1 MALNATL
8 YMEDNELQEEVIDS
22 EETQSE
28 ETQTDDVVEDDAYA
42 NKTIE
47 DFKELEKKAKT
58 LEQQKEHWRKKA
70 TKETPLKTNETSN
83 SLTREEVIL
92 IAKGVSEDVINEA
105 NDVARAK
112 GITLSEAM
120 KTPLISAF
128 IKEKEAEEKRSKAQL
143 GSSNYSGKTGSK
155 DISQAVGMT
164 EEEHRK
170 SIGM

>member
-1 MALNATL
+1 
-8 YMEDNELQEEVIDS
+8 MEDEEITPTEDAVEVETADSTNS
-22 EETQSE
+22 EEQEADESE
-28 ETQTDDVVEDDAYA
+28 VVTLEDYHKKEAA
-42 NKTIE
+42 NKA
-47 DFKELEKKAKT
+47 LYQRAKKAEDE
-58 LEQQKEHWRKKA
+58 LKKLKA
-70 TKETPLKTNETSN
+70 NKGSETPLKTNETSN
-83 SLTREEVIL
+83 GLTREEVIL

-105 NDVARAK
+105 HDVARAK

>member
-1 MALNATL
+1 
-8 YMEDNELQEEVIDS
+8 MEDNELQEQVIDS
-22 EETQSE
+22 EETQTE

-70 TKETPLKTNETSN
+70 TQSQTKETPLKTNETSN
-83 SLTREEVIL
+83 GLTREEVIL

-105 NDVARAK
+105 HDVARAK

-128 IKEKEAEEKRSKAQL
+128 IREKEAEEKRSKAQL

>member
-1 MALNATL
+1 
-8 YMEDNELQEEVIDS
+8 MEDEEITPTEDAVEAETIDS
-22 EETQSE
+22 TNDEEQEQSE
-28 ETQTDDVVEDDAYA
+28 PEVVTLEDYHKKDAA
-42 NKTIE
+42 NKALYQRVKKAE
-47 DFKELEKKAKT
+47 KELKDLKANKGS
-58 LEQQKEHWRKKA
+58 
-70 TKETPLKTNETSN
+70 ETPLKTNETSN

-92 IAKGVSEDVINEA
+92 IAKGVPEDVINEA

-128 IKEKEAEEKRSKAQL
+128 IREKEAEEKRSKAQL